1 MNAFFGAIGLV
12 GFLIG
17 LVLIALGLIKKKKYK
32 GGIIALVSLIIFIVA
47 GITDTSTNEAS
58 SKPLSTEEQIV
69 KTLGEETNEDKER
82 IDDIEYGEFTKLTL
96 NGDQP
101 LSNKDM
107 KITFLN
113 NAAEAFPIVFK
124 DSKVEKAMVTIKT
137 TFVDEYGK
145 KYDDD
150 GIRVMLTRETYEKI
164 TWENF
169 NVENFEQVADS
180 LYTHPALSKA
190 AKE

>member
-1 MNAFFGAIGLV
+1 MKKEKD
-12 GFLIG
+12 
-17 LVLIALGLIKKKKYK
+17 KKKF
-32 GGIIALVSLIIFIVA
+32 GIKNVLYLFAIVLIIFVFVKV
-47 GITDTSTNEAS
+47 NETS
-58 SKPLSTEEQIV
+58 SKKAEKSLSPEEYTIQKV
-69 KTLGEETNEDKER
+69 EEELGDKNNEKKER
-82 IDDIEYGEFTKLTL
+82 IVNIEYGEFTKLTL

-150 GIRVMLTRETYEKI
+150 GIRVMITRETYEKI